1 MATNWPTVR
10 REERRWS
17 DGSRYLASTVA
28 PIDRSTAHTGV
39 SIEALL
45 DAADAERA
53 IVAFDADWGRRFGGM
68 ELGAIQGVLLRSEA
82 SSSSQIE
89 HLTVGAAQLSVAIL
103 GASRKL
109 NANLVADNVAAMRT
123 VADFAEHLDLA
134 TLERLHSALMA
145 HSDLSPG
152 LRRELVWI
160 GTSSLSPAGADHVGV
175 EPDEVEPLV
184 EDLLSFAKEST
195 PSPLAQAALAH
206 AQFETIHPFADGN
219 GRVGRALIHAIVQR
233 TGLVQHLT
241 VPLSAGLLADTD
253 RYLDALRR
261 FQSGELDP
269 IVRCLAEAARRGA
282 DQGRRLL
289 EELANVQTRL
299 HDQYRGR
306 SGSTAVRLLDT
317 LLGQP
322 AVDVRYVAST
332 LDVSDEAARTAI
344 RALEDAGVLSKIS
357 TGSRNR
363 VWVARAVTDAF
374 DRVATAAPRRRE
386 W

>member
-1 MATNWPTVR
+1 MMPNWPAVR

-17 DGSRYLASTVA
+17 DGSRYLASTMA
-28 PIDRSTAHTGV
+28 PIDRNTAHT
-39 SIEALL
+39 SISAETLL

-53 IVAFDADWGRRFGGM
+53 IVAFDADWRRRFGVM
-68 ELGAIQGVLLRSEA
+68 ELGTVQGVLLRSEA

-89 HLTVGAAQLSVAIL
+89 HLTVGAAQLSVAVL

-109 NANLVADNVAAMRT
+109 NATLVADNVAAMHT

-134 TLERLHSALMA
+134 TLEQLHSALMA
-145 HSDLSPG
+145 HTDLPSGP
-152 LRRELVWI
+152 RRELVWI

-184 EDLLSFAKEST
+184 QDLLAFAREPTS
-195 PSPLAQAALAH
+195 SPLAQAALAH
-206 AQFETIHPFADGN
+206 AQFETIHPFVDGN
-219 GRVGRALIHAIVQR
+219 GRVGRALIHAMVRR

-241 VPLSAGLLADTD
+241 VPLSAGLLADTG

-261 FQSGELDP
+261 FQLGELDP
-269 IVRCLAEAARRGA
+269 VVRCVAEAARRGA

-289 EELANVQTRL
+289 EELVVVQDRL
-299 HDQYRGR
+299 HEQYQGR
-306 SGSTAVRLLDT
+306 AGSTAVRLLDT

-322 AVDVRYVAST
+322 AVNVRHVASA

-374 DRVATAAPRRRE
+374 DRVAAKIPPRRG